1 MRLRPKRIKSRAG
14 GGGTNLRRRLDL
26 VPTDRLVVLVR
37 LSAKGWG
44 TKRPEVDGARCR
56 FSRTTGRVPLDEL
69 LKLMVGLEQRLR
81 ELHVP
86 PKDQKSLILNLW
98 RTLERRDWIEL
109 PVHRRMRSGGDL
121 QRAANTE
128 DGVTVTTPRRAASDV
143 TDRNTS

>member
-56 FSRTTGRVPLDEL
+56 FSRTTGRVPFDEL
-69 LKLMVGLEQRLR
+69 MKLMVGLEARLR
-81 ELHVP
+81 ELQVP
-86 PKDQKSLILNLW
+86 LNEQKGLIVNLW
-98 RTLERRDWIEL
+98 RSLERRDWIEL
-109 PVHRRMRSGGDL
+109 PTHRRTP
-121 QRAANTE
+121 QRTAEA
-128 DGVTVTTPRRAASDV
+128 DGVTDHS
-143 TDRNTS
+143 TS